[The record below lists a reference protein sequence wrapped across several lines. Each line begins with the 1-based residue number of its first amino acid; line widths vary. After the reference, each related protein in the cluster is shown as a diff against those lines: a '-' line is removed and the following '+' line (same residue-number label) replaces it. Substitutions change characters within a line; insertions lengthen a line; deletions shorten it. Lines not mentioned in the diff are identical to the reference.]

1 MDKRSG
7 GTSSN
12 GGKRSVNPKRPV
24 PRNRTSSETRKINTI
39 SDETK
44 KYNFDED
51 ELKKASTK
59 VKKGTK
65 KNSSCNSYSWNFS
78 RFDCCWNSC
87 RNFLWIL
94 WI

>member
-7 GTSSN
+7 RTSSS

-24 PRNRTSSETRKINTI
+24 PRSRTSSETRKINTI

-65 KNSSCNSYSWNFS
+65 KNVKNKKKNKKEINF
-78 RFDCCWNSC
+78 
-87 RNFLWIL
+87 RNIFLMFFFIEKF
-94 WI
+94 